1 MKEHYSPRD
10 RLVCGLSSPKILKF
24 IIDYKKLTFA
34 QANDIEVSM
43 ELAEENAKFIID
55 SLGKSNVLKLKDT
68 YKSPV
73 TDADEN
79 ALMSML
85 KHKLL

>member
-1 MKEHYSPRD
+1 
-10 RLVCGLSSPKILKF
+10 
-24 IIDYKKLTFA
+24 
-34 QANDIEVSM
+34 M